1 MDINDAGLSGTSIS
15 QLLKAASA
23 ADPMAID
30 GQAAM
35 AELAKVGIESIA
47 ACWTELQ
54 DTKDQTARTR
64 IIVGLLDEQTI
75 QALGAAW
82 RYSEPKV
89 LAGFAQLSNAR
100 GQKATVNQ
108 VLQAVKRTAADQEKQ
123 LRERLR
129 KKMSSRKT
137 STNLAT
143 LLQHDE
149 IPKGLVVPQGW
160 DLDNDGVWTVKVA
173 EDGSE
178 DRVLVA
184 PSPLLVVGR
193 SWDIHS
199 GETQLRLAWKRGKRW
214 TFKTIMRSDAMDA
227 RPLVGLS
234 RWDAPVS
241 SRNAGAIVQ
250 YLTDFE
256 AANMSSL
263 PVDQTTGHM
272 GWQAATGRYGFVLG
286 TNQHGLEDDNVSL
299 VPDDGLD
306 QIAEGWSSRGTWEGW
321 VDAIQPAMTRPLLML
336 SLYASAASP
345 LLTVLDAPNFIVDWS
360 GETSRGKTTA
370 LRVGGSIW
378 GKPDERAGG
387 IVYSWDSTRVWIEQ
401 TAGFLHSLP
410 LILDDTKRA
419 RYKSVVSQTLY
430 DFAFGQGRGRGTP
443 GGIRKQS
450 SWRSIMLTTG
460 EAPATSFSEDAGTRA
475 RVLTLKGPP
484 LGSQSAENAKAAMS
498 LRSNLMANYGH
509 LGPRIVQYLVN
520 NRHRWDEIR
529 NRYWQVRDSYVM
541 SAGDDGVAA
550 RLAVYVAVLDVG
562 ASIIHSLGVPKPE
575 VDPMKTLW
583 GFVVEGSQ
591 DADRPTE
598 AIRDLHGWAVA
609 NQTRFWGRHEAD
621 PKDGTPKVPHGGW
634 GGAWPQGESGQLA
647 ILPVIVRDLLSR
659 WNYDVSGVIES
670 WSRRGWIL
678 SNGRSRT
685 RPVRIDGGRS
695 RCIVFES
702 AMLEALTSADEE

>member
-1 MDINDAGLSGTSIS
+1 MDINDAGLAGTSIS
-15 QLLKAASA
+15 QLIQAASA
-23 ADPMAID
+23 ANPMAID

-35 AELAKVGIESIA
+35 AELAKIGIESLD
-47 ACWTELQ
+47 ACHAECSE
-54 DTKDQTARTR
+54 TKDQTARTR
-64 IIVGLLDEQTI
+64 VIVSLLDEQTI

-89 LAGFAQLSNAR
+89 LAGFAQLSNVR

-108 VLQAVKRTAADQEKQ
+108 VLQAVKRTATTQEKQ

-129 KKMSSRKT
+129 RSISSRKT
-137 STNLAT
+137 QTNLGT
-143 LLQHDE
+143 LLKHDD
-149 IPKGLVVPQGW
+149 IPSGLACPPGW
-160 DLDNDGVWTVKVA
+160 DLDNEGVWSVKVS

-184 PSPLLVVGR
+184 ASPFLVIGR

-199 GETQLRLAWKRGKRW
+199 GETQLRLAWKRGSRW
-214 TFKTIMRSDAMDA
+214 TFKTVLRSEAMDA
-227 RPLVGLS
+227 RPLVQLS
-234 RWDAPVS
+234 KWDAPVS
-241 SRNAGAIVQ
+241 SRNAGTIVQ

-256 AANMSSL
+256 STNLQKL
-263 PVDQTTGHM
+263 PVEQTTSHM
-272 GWQAATGRYGFVLG
+272 GWQAQSGRHGFILG
-286 TNQHGLEDDNVSL
+286 DHQHGIEDDKVSL

-306 QIAEGWSSRGTWEGW
+306 QIAAGWSGCGTWEGW
-321 VDAIQPAMTRPLLML
+321 IDAIEPALSRPLLML

-370 LRVGGSIW
+370 LRVAGSAW

-387 IVYSWDSTRVWIEQ
+387 IIYSWDSTRVWIEQ
-401 TAGFLHSLP
+401 TAGFIHSLP
-410 LILDDTKRA
+410 LLLDDTKRA

-443 GGIRKQS
+443 GGIRKQA
-450 SWRSIMLTTG
+450 SWRTIMLTTG
-460 EAPATSFSEDAGTRA
+460 EAPAVSFSEDAGTRA

-484 LGSQSAENAKAAMS
+484 LGRQSAENAKAAMS
-498 LRSNLMANYGH
+498 LRSNLMANHGH
-509 LGPRIVQYLVN
+509 LGPKIVQYLVN

-529 NRYWQVRDSYVM
+529 AKFWKVRDSYVL

-550 RLAVYVAVLDVG
+550 RLAVYVAVLDV
-562 ASIIHSLGVPKPE
+562 ASSIMHSLGVPEPT
-575 VDPMKTLW
+575 VDPMQVLW
-583 GFVVEGSQ
+583 SSVIDGSQ

-609 NQTRFWGRHEAD
+609 NQTRFWGKHEAD
-621 PKDGTPKVPHGGW
+621 PRDGVPKVPHGGW
-634 GGAWPQGESGQLA
+634 AGAWGDGDEANLSV
-647 ILPVIVRDLLSR
+647 LPVIVRDLLDR
-659 WNYDVSGVIES
+659 WNYDVTGVIES

-678 SNGRSRT
+678 CNGRSRT

-695 RCIVFES
+695 RCIVFDS
-702 AMLEALTSADEE
+702 PMMEALTSADEE

>member
-15 QLLKAASA
+15 QLIKAASA
-23 ADPMAID
+23 SNPMAVD

-35 AELAKVGIESIA
+35 AELAKVGIESIS
-47 ACWTELQ
+47 ACRSELEE
-54 DTKDQTARTR
+54 TKDQTARTR
-64 IIVGLLDEQTI
+64 IIVSLLDEQTI

-108 VLQAVKRTAADQEKQ
+108 VLQAVKRTAAAQEKQ

-129 KKMSSRKT
+129 RTISGRKNQA
-137 STNLAT
+137 NLST

-149 IPKGLVVPQGW
+149 IPKGLVVPASW
-160 DLDNDGVWTVKVA
+160 DLDNDGVWSIKVS
-173 EDGSE
+173 EDGNE
-178 DRVLVA
+178 DRTLVA

-199 GETQLRLAWKRGKRW
+199 GETQLRLAWKRGTRW
-214 TFKTIMRSDAMDA
+214 TFKTIMRSEAMDA

-234 RWDAPVS
+234 KWDAPVS
-241 SRNAGAIVQ
+241 SRNAGTIVQ

-256 AANMSSL
+256 AANMSTL
-263 PVDQTTGHM
+263 PVEQTTGHM
-272 GWQAATGRYGFVLG
+272 GWQAQSGRYGFVLG
-286 TNQHGLEDDNVSL
+286 VEQHGLEDDKVSL

-306 QIAEGWSSRGTWEGW
+306 QIAKGWDSSGSWDGW
-321 VDAIQPAMTRPLLML
+321 IEAIEPALTRPLLML

-345 LLTVLDAPNFIVDWS
+345 LLNVLDAPNFIVDWS

-370 LRVGGSIW
+370 LRVAGSVW

-430 DFAFGQGRGRGTP
+430 DFAFGQGRGRGAP
-443 GGIRKQS
+443 GGIRKQA

-484 LGSQSAENAKAAMS
+484 LGRQSAENARAAMM
-498 LRSNLMANYGH
+498 LRSMLMANHGH
-509 LGPRIVQYLVN
+509 LGPKIVQYLVN
-520 NRHRWDEIR
+520 NRHRWDDLR
-529 NRYWQVRDSYVM
+529 SRYWQVRDSYVL

-550 RLAVYVAVLDVG
+550 RLAVYVAVLDV
-562 ASIIHSLGVPKPE
+562 ASSILHSLGVPKPE
-575 VDPMKTLW
+575 VDPMKVLW
-583 GFVVEGSQ
+583 SSVVEGSQ

-598 AIRDLHGWAVA
+598 AIRDLYGWAVA

-621 PKDGTPKVPHGGW
+621 PKDGTPRVPHGGW
-634 GGAWPQGESGQLA
+634 AGAWSSGGEGQLSV
-647 ILPVIVRDLLSR
+647 LPVIVRDLLNR
-659 WNYDVSGVIES
+659 WNYDVTGVIES

-678 SNGRSRT
+678 CNGRSRT
-685 RPVRIDGGRS
+685 RPVRMDGGRS
-695 RCIVFES
+695 RCIVFDS
-702 AMLEALTSADEE
+702 PMLEALTSADEE

>member
-15 QLLKAASA
+15 QLIKAASA
-23 ADPMAID
+23 SNPMAID

-35 AELAKVGIESIA
+35 AELAKVGIESIE
-47 ACWTELQ
+47 ACNAELAE
-54 DTKDQTARTR
+54 TKDQTAKTR
-64 IIVGLLDEQTI
+64 IIVSLLDEQTI

-108 VLQAVKRTAADQEKQ
+108 VLQAVKRTAALQEKQ
-123 LRERLR
+123 LRDRLR
-129 KKMSSRKT
+129 KKIGNRKT
-137 STNLAT
+137 QTNLST
-143 LLQHDE
+143 LLQHDD
-149 IPKGLVVPQGW
+149 IPKGLAIPTGW
-160 DLDNDGVWTVKVA
+160 DLDNEGVWTVKVA

-178 DRVLVA
+178 DRILVA

-199 GETQLRLAWKRGKRW
+199 GETQLRLAWKRGTRW
-214 TFKTIMRSDAMDA
+214 TFKTIMRS
-227 RPLVGLS
+227 
-234 RWDAPVS
+234 
-241 SRNAGAIVQ
+241 
-250 YLTDFE
+250 
-256 AANMSSL
+256 
-263 PVDQTTGHM
+263 HM
-272 GWQAATGRYGFVLG
+272 GWQAASGRYGFVLG
-286 TNQHGLEDDNVSL
+286 VNQHGLEDDNVSL

-306 QIAEGWSSRGTWEGW
+306 QIADGWSSSGTWDGW
-321 VDAIQPAMTRPLLML
+321 VEAIEPAMSRPLLML

-345 LLTVLDAPNFIVDWS
+345 LLGVLDAPNFIVDWS

-430 DFAFGQGRGRGTP
+430 DFAFGQGRGRGAP
-443 GGIRKQS
+443 GGIRKQA
-450 SWRSIMLTTG
+450 SWRSVMLTTG

-484 LGSQSAENAKAAMS
+484 VGPQSSENARAAMS

-520 NRHRWDEIR
+520 NRHRWDELR
-529 NRYWQVRDSYVM
+529 TRYWQVRDSYVL

-550 RLAVYVAVLDVG
+550 RLAVYVAVLDVA

-575 VDPMKTLW
+575 VDPMKVLW
-583 GFVVEGSQ
+583 SSVVEGSQ

-598 AIRDLHGWAVA
+598 AIRDLYGWAVA
-609 NQTRFWGRHEAD
+609 NQTRFWGRHESD
-621 PKDGTPKVPHGGW
+621 PKDGTPRVPHGGW
-634 GGAWPQGESGQLA
+634 AGAWSSAEDGQLA
-647 ILPVIVRDLLSR
+647 VLPVIVRDLLNR
-659 WNYDVSGVIES
+659 WDYDVTSVIES
-670 WSRRGWIL
+670 WARRGWVL
-678 SNGRSRT
+678 CNGRSRT
-685 RPVRIDGGRS
+685 RPVRMDGGRS
-695 RCIVFES
+695 RCIVFDS
-702 AMLEALTSADEE
+702 PMLEALTSADEE

>member
-15 QLLKAASA
+15 QLIKAASA
-23 ADPMAID
+23 SDPMAID

-35 AELAKVGIESIA
+35 AELAKVGVESIA
-47 ACWTELQ
+47 ACNAELQ
-54 DTKDQTARTR
+54 ETKDQTARTR
-64 IIVGLLDEQTI
+64 IIVSLLDEQTL

-100 GQKATVNQ
+100 GQKSTVNQ
-108 VLQAVKRTAADQEKQ
+108 VLQAVKRTAATQEKQ
-123 LRERLR
+123 LRDRLR
-129 KKMSSRKT
+129 KKMGNRKT
-137 STNLAT
+137 QTNLAT
-143 LLQHDE
+143 LLQHDD
-149 IPKGLVVPQGW
+149 IPKGLAIPTGW

-173 EDGSE
+173 E

-199 GETQLRLAWKRGKRW
+199 GETQLRLAWKRGSRW
-214 TFKTIMRSDAMDA
+214 TFKTIMRSEAMDA

-241 SRNAGAIVQ
+241 SRNAGTIVQ
-250 YLTDFE
+250 YL
-256 AANMSSL
+256 
-263 PVDQTTGHM
+263 
-272 GWQAATGRYGFVLG
+272 LG
-286 TNQHGLEDDNVSL
+286 VNQHGLEDDNVSL

-306 QIAEGWSSRGTWEGW
+306 QIAEGWSSRGTWDGW
-321 VDAIQPAMTRPLLML
+321 VEAIEPAMSRPLLML

-345 LLTVLDAPNFIVDWS
+345 LLGVLDAPNFIVDWS

-443 GGIRKQS
+443 GGIRKQA

-484 LGSQSAENAKAAMS
+484 LGPQSAENAKAAMS
-498 LRSNLMANYGH
+498 LRSDLMANYGH
-509 LGPRIVQYLVN
+509 LGPKIVQYLVN

-529 NRYWQVRDSYVM
+529 TRYWQVRDSYVM

-550 RLAVYVAVLDVG
+550 RLAVYVAVLDV
-562 ASIIHSLGVPKPE
+562 ASSIIHSLGVPKPE

-583 GFVVEGSQ
+583 SFVVEGSQ

-621 PKDGTPKVPHGGW
+621 SKDGTPRVPHGGW
-634 GGAWPQGESGQLA
+634 AGAWPNGESGQLSV
-647 ILPVIVRDLLSR
+647 LPVIVRDLLDR
-659 WNYDVSGVIES
+659 WNYDVTSVIES

-678 SNGRSRT
+678 CNGRSRT

-695 RCIVFES
+695 RCIVFDS
-702 AMLEALTSADEE
+702 PMLEALTSADEE

>member
-15 QLLKAASA
+15 QLIKAASA
-23 ADPMAID
+23 SNPMAID

-35 AELAKVGIESIA
+35 AELAKVGIESIE
-47 ACWTELQ
+47 ACNAELAE
-54 DTKDQTARTR
+54 TKDQTAKTR
-64 IIVGLLDEQTI
+64 IIVSLLDEQTI

-108 VLQAVKRTAADQEKQ
+108 VLQAVKRTAALQEKQ
-123 LRERLR
+123 LRDRLR
-129 KKMSSRKT
+129 KKIGNRKT
-137 STNLAT
+137 QTNLST
-143 LLQHDE
+143 LLQHDD
-149 IPKGLVVPQGW
+149 IPKGLAIPTGW
-160 DLDNDGVWTVKVA
+160 DLDNEGVWTVKVA

-178 DRVLVA
+178 DRILVA

-199 GETQLRLAWKRGKRW
+199 GETQLRLAWKRGTRW
-214 TFKTIMRSDAMDA
+214 TFKTIMRSEAMDA

-241 SRNAGAIVQ
+241 SRNAGTMVQ

-256 AANMSSL
+256 AANMACL
-263 PVDQTTGHM
+263 PIDQTTGHM
-272 GWQAATGRYGFVLG
+272 GWQAASGRYGFVLG
-286 TNQHGLEDDNVSL
+286 VNQHGLEDDNVSL

-306 QIAEGWSSRGTWEGW
+306 QIADGWSSSGTWDGW
-321 VDAIQPAMTRPLLML
+321 VEAIEPAMSRPLLML

-345 LLTVLDAPNFIVDWS
+345 LLGVLDAPNFIVDWS

-430 DFAFGQGRGRGTP
+430 DFAFGQGRGRGAP
-443 GGIRKQS
+443 GGIRKQA
-450 SWRSIMLTTG
+450 SWRSVMLTTG

-484 LGSQSAENAKAAMS
+484 VGPQSSENARAAMS

-509 LGPRIVQYLVN
+509 LGPRIVQYLV
-520 NRHRWDEIR
+520 
-529 NRYWQVRDSYVM
+529 
-541 SAGDDGVAA
+541 
-550 RLAVYVAVLDVG
+550 RLAVYVAVLDVA

-575 VDPMKTLW
+575 VDPMKVLW
-583 GFVVEGSQ
+583 SSVVEGSQ

-598 AIRDLHGWAVA
+598 AIRDLYGWAVA
-609 NQTRFWGRHEAD
+609 NQTRFWGRHESD
-621 PKDGTPKVPHGGW
+621 PKDGTPRVPHGGW
-634 GGAWPQGESGQLA
+634 AGAWSSAEDGQLA
-647 ILPVIVRDLLSR
+647 VLPVIVRDLLNR
-659 WNYDVSGVIES
+659 WDYDVTSVIES
-670 WSRRGWIL
+670 WARRGWVL
-678 SNGRSRT
+678 CNGRSRT
-685 RPVRIDGGRS
+685 RPVRMDGGRS
-695 RCIVFES
+695 RCIVFDS
-702 AMLEALTSADEE
+702 PMLEALTSADEE